1 LEVSVTGTVSAPTP
15 VLTATDRCDRCGA
28 QAYVRVV
35 LPGGGDLMFCRH
47 HARAHGDKLGEVAV
61 EIHDESDQLDLS
73 PTRG

>member
-1 LEVSVTGTVSAPTP
+1 LEVSVTGTVSPPTAA
-15 VLTATDRCDRCGA
+15 LTATDRCDRCGA

-35 LPGGGDLMFCRH
+35 LPGGGELLFCLH
-47 HARAHGDKLGEVAV
+47 HARAHGDKLGQVAV